1 MIVSC
6 PNCATRF
13 TLPDTMVGPNGR
25 KVRCSKCGHT
35 WWQRPAPEEEA
46 PFFDDAVTEIRPSRP
61 LRSGDGKH
69 GGKSSAKR
77 GFPKPEKRTVVAWA
91 IVLLLVAAVGA
102 GGVLAREQI
111 VQLWPPA
118 ALFYRTVGLEVE
130 PPGAGLE
137 FRNVKS
143 EFKTDGGTPR
153 LIIEG
158 QIVNISPVERAVPLV
173 KAESRDGERK
183 PMQSWTMEAAPS
195 RLMPGDVAIFRH
207 AQPVTGPAADITLSF
222 GG

>member
-1 MIVSC
+1 
-6 PNCATRF
+6 
-13 TLPDTMVGPNGR
+13 MVGPNGR

-35 WWQRPAPEEEA
+35 WWQRPAPEEPA
-46 PFFDDAVTEIRPSRP
+46 SYFDDVVTEIHPSGPPR
-61 LRSGDGKH
+61 RSQGAGPAEK
-69 GGKSSAKR
+69 KKR
-77 GFPKPEKRTVVAWA
+77 GLPKPEKRTVVAWA
-91 IVLLLVAAVGA
+91 IVALLVTAIAA
-102 GGVLAREQI
+102 GGFFGRERI

-137 FRNVKS
+137 FRSVKS
-143 EFKTDGGTPR
+143 EFKTDGGNPI
-153 LIIEG
+153 LLIEG
-158 QIVNISPVERAVPLV
+158 QIVNISTVERAVPLV

-183 PMQSWTMEAAPS
+183 PMQSWTMEAAPA